1 MAPASILLCSFV
13 NSTTLNSRPLLEF
26 NVIVKIKATDI
37 VVHSFSSSGS
47 KSDVLN
53 TMEDSTLLA
62 KTLFISKAILPD
74 FTDKAIFSIVFPK
87 LSAPSIPVSDRSYH
101 ACRSWWT

>member
-1 MAPASILLCSFV
+1 M

-37 VVHSFSSSGS
+37 VHSFSSSGS

-53 TMEDSTLLA
+53 TMENSTLLA

-74 FTDKAIFSIVFPK
+74 LTDKAIFSIVFPK
-87 LSAPSIPVSDRSYH
+87 LSAPLYLYLINLMKSP
-101 ACRSWWT
+101 

>member
-1 MAPASILLCSFV
+1 M

-37 VVHSFSSSGS
+37 VHSFSSSGS

-53 TMEDSTLLA
+53 TMENSTLLA

-74 FTDKAIFSIVFPK
+74 LTDKAIFSYRISK
-87 LSAPSIPVSDRSYH
+87 LSAPSIPVSDKFDEISII
-101 ACRSWWT
+101 

>member
-1 MAPASILLCSFV
+1 M

-37 VVHSFSSSGS
+37 VHSFSSSGS

-53 TMEDSTLLA
+53 TMENSTLLA

-74 FTDKAIFSIVFPK
+74 LTDKAIFSIVFPK
-87 LSAPSIPVSDRSYH
+87 LSAPSIPVSDKFDEISII
-101 ACRSWWT
+101 